1 MIVVEKYLGVAN
13 GHEHTIPRAIEALA
27 PDSNRL
33 YVTGLDYEQGSLSGV
48 SVKAI
53 LSTRR
58 DHKKRPQWSVQHDT
72 QKLKELILDC
82 AGKRP
87 PSVLIPTAHVHDVR
101 ICLELLD
108 ELPDGVIFYLRFL
121 SEHHIQ
127 GLDESEYKRLRT
139 AIADKQLVLVTE
151 TSYLADH
158 LLSCYGM
165 QSEDCLLLPVTLLRA
180 THADNGLSSDKGTT
194 RPLRVG
200 YLGGPRKEKGG
211 DLIPDIIK
219 QLRVKCARDAP
230 GLTVEFVMQK
240 PKTRMRLRSLRYQF
254 ALYCG
259 ARFGLWSK
267 NFLVKFLPP
276 DLDSKAFQRV
286 LESVDVLLLPYNDQA
301 YRNRGSGIIIDGVM
315 AHKPLVHTAGMKMS
329 DLLDHGNAERS
340 EQAAV
345 SYADKVVNVLI
356 NLKDYDA
363 PTRKAADA
371 LQVHIRR
378 SAEFLR
384 SI

>member
-1 MIVVEKYLGVAN
+1 MIVVEKYLGVVG

-27 PDSNRL
+27 PDPNRI
-33 YVTGLDYEQGSLSGV
+33 YVTGMDYQKGSLVGC
-48 SVKAI
+48 SVEAI

-58 DHKKRPQWSVQHDT
+58 DHYKRPEWSVQHDA

-82 AGKRP
+82 AGERP

-101 ICLELLD
+101 MCLALLD
-108 ELPDGVIFYLRFL
+108 DLPEGVVFYLRFL
-121 SEHHIQ
+121 TEHHVQ
-127 GLDESEYKRLRT
+127 GLHESEYNRLQA
-139 AIADKQLVLVTE
+139 AIANKQVVLVTE
-151 TSYLADH
+151 TSYLSDH
-158 LLSCYGM
+158 LLSSYGM
-165 QSEDCLLLPVTLLRA
+165 HSEDCLLLPVTLLRA
-180 THADNGLSSDKGTT
+180 THAANGSGLNKGTA

-200 YLGGPRKEKGG
+200 YLGGFRKEKGS

-219 QLRVKCARDAP
+219 HLRKKIARDAP

-240 PKTRMRLRSLRYQF
+240 PETRMRSKSLRYQF
-254 ALYCG
+254 ALYRG
-259 ARFGLWSK
+259 AGFGLGSK
-267 NFLVKFLPP
+267 GLSVKVLPLA
-276 DLDSKAFQRV
+276 LDSEAFQLA

-329 DLLDHGNAERS
+329 DLLDHGNAEPC
-340 EQAAV
+340 EQSAV
-345 SYADKVVNVLI
+345 SYADKVVKVLM

-363 PTRKAADA
+363 PTRDAADA
-371 LQVHIRR
+371 LKEHIRR